1 MASNVTLLI
10 PSCRTITLRWK
21 LHRDG
26 NNICLKSNPTC
37 PFPPYCEMEASL
49 FGCFQFLI
57 FIAPLLICIYMAAI
71 LLTFRG
77 LEGNWSRRKDTILRK
92 SDTYACCLLT
102 VRNAICKKKLQ
113 SFLFFAGREGDLK
126 KKVQSPLFSLVGAC
140 SDSFL
145 IFTAAS
151 QQGLS
156 HHPASLFGELKIKRK
171 KDKKK

>member
-1 MASNVTLLI
+1 MEIIFVSNLI
-10 PSCRTITLRWK
+10 
-21 LHRDG
+21 
-26 NNICLKSNPTC
+26 
-37 PFPPYCEMEASL
+37 PPYCEMEASL

-57 FIAPLLICIYMAAI
+57 FIAPHCWSVYIWRQYFWHFGDL
-71 LLTFRG
+71 R
-77 LEGNWSRRKDTILRK
+77 GNWSRKKDMILK
-92 SDTYACCLLT
+92 KCDTYVICCVLT

-171 KDKKK
+171 KDKKKWYDINQVKYMRV